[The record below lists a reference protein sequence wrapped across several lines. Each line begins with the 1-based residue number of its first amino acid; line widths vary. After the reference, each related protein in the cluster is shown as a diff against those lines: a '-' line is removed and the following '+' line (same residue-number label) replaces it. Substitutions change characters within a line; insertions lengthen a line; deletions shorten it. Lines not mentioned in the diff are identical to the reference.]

1 MKYLLLVYGG
11 AHEGVEPTEEIIDSG
26 ELIDHAPVADPINA
40 TTVRVRDRAVTTAA
54 GPYLE
59 SGERLAGYL
68 VVDCDGAEQAIAI
81 AARLPAAGT
90 GAVEVRPL
98 MGSNGM
104 EM

>member
-1 MKYLLLVYGG
+1 MKYLLLVYGD
-11 AHEGVEPTEEIIDSG
+11 AHASIELTEEIIDSG

-40 TTVRVRDRAVTTAA
+40 TTVRVRDRIVAIAA
-54 GPYLE
+54 GPYQE

-68 VVDCDGAEQAIAI
+68 VVDCDGVEHATAI
-81 AARLPAAGT
+81 AARLPAART